1 VEHTPFYAESG
12 GQEADHGI
20 ITTETGTFR
29 VDDVQKVLGGNV
41 IVHYGQVISGV
52 IKEGQEALL
61 QVDVERRKA
70 MQRAHTATHLLHAA
84 LRRVLGDHVRQGG
97 SKVGPDW
104 FRFDFSHFESMS
116 PAQIQEVERLVNEQ
130 VLENKE
136 VNIFFTSLDEANKM
150 GAMALFGEKY
160 GETVRVVQVPDW
172 SMELCGG
179 THAKRTGDI
188 GLFHIISESASSQ
201 GIRRIE
207 AITGKKAL
215 EHMWNL
221 EKLVKDVAEELDTS
235 KDMVVQKLQKL
246 NQDLKEKD
254 KEIKHLIERVHT
266 AEGKELFTKAEEI
279 NGIKFINAV
288 FPPRDPSAL
297 IIAVDAM
304 RSFNKP
310 FVAALGT
317 LNNEKPVLVLAA
329 SPDVAEKVNLREVV
343 NIAASYI
350 GGKGGGRPT
359 LVQAGG
365 TDASR
370 LSVAVQQ
377 AIYECKRRLGLA

>member
-20 ITTETGTFR
+20 ITTETGTFF

-41 IVHYGQVISGV
+41 IVHYGKVISGV
-52 IKEGQEALL
+52 IKEGQEASL
-61 QVDVERRKA
+61 QVDAERRKA

-84 LRRVLGDHVRQGG
+84 LRHVLGDHVRQGG

-136 VNIFFTSLDEANKM
+136 VNIFFTSLDEAKKM

-254 KEIKHLIERVHT
+254 KEIKHLVERVHT

-279 NGIKFINAV
+279 NGVKFINAV
-288 FPPRDPSAL
+288 FPPRDPGSL

-317 LNNEKPVLVLAA
+317 LNDEKPVLVLAA

>member
-1 VEHTPFYAESG
+1 
-12 GQEADHGI
+12 
-20 ITTETGTFR
+20 
-29 VDDVQKVLGGNV
+29 
-41 IVHYGQVISGV
+41 
-52 IKEGQEALL
+52 
-61 QVDVERRKA
+61 
-70 MQRAHTATHLLHAA
+70 
-84 LRRVLGDHVRQGG
+84 
-97 SKVGPDW
+97 
-104 FRFDFSHFESMS
+104 
-116 PAQIQEVERLVNEQ
+116 
-130 VLENKE
+130 
-136 VNIFFTSLDEANKM
+136 
-150 GAMALFGEKY
+150 
-160 GETVRVVQVPDW
+160 
-172 SMELCGG
+172 
-179 THAKRTGDI
+179 
-188 GLFHIISESASSQ
+188 
-201 GIRRIE
+201 
-207 AITGKKAL
+207 
-215 EHMWNL
+215 
-221 EKLVKDVAEELDTS
+221 
-235 KDMVVQKLQKL
+235 
-246 NQDLKEKD
+246 
-254 KEIKHLIERVHT
+254 
-266 AEGKELFTKAEEI
+266 
-279 NGIKFINAV
+279 V

>member
-1 VEHTPFYAESG
+1 
-12 GQEADHGI
+12 
-20 ITTETGTFR
+20 
-29 VDDVQKVLGGNV
+29 
-41 IVHYGQVISGV
+41 
-52 IKEGQEALL
+52 
-61 QVDVERRKA
+61 
-70 MQRAHTATHLLHAA
+70 M
-84 LRRVLGDHVRQGG
+84 
-97 SKVGPDW
+97 
-104 FRFDFSHFESMS
+104 
-116 PAQIQEVERLVNEQ
+116 
-130 VLENKE
+130 
-136 VNIFFTSLDEANKM
+136 NIFFTSLDEAKKM

-179 THAKRTGDI
+179 THAQRTGDI
-188 GLFHIISESASSQ
+188 GLFHITSESASSQ

-207 AITGKKAL
+207 AVTGKKTL
-215 EHMWNL
+215 QQLWTL

-235 KDMVVQKLQKL
+235 KDMIVQKLEKL

-254 KEIKHLIERVHT
+254 KEIKRLTEQVHT
-266 AEGKELFTKAEEI
+266 AEGKELFNKAEEI
-279 NGIKFINAV
+279 SGIKFINAV
-288 FPPRDPSAL
+288 FPPRDPGAL
-297 IIAVDAM
+297 IVAVDAI

-310 FVAALGT
+310 FVAAFGT
-317 LNNEKPVLVLAA
+317 LHNEKPVLVLAA
-329 SPDVAEKVNLREVV
+329 SPDVAEKVNLREVI

-377 AIYECKRRLGLA
+377 AIYESKRRLGLE